1 MSDETQGASRDGL
14 VIRAADLAKTYRRGP
29 LEVPV
34 LRGLSLEVRRGE
46 MVAVVGPS
54 GSGKSTLLYLLGAMA
69 RPTSGRVVVAGS
81 ELMGMKPRELA
92 RFRRREVGFVFQ
104 RLNLVA
110 SLSARDNVRLA
121 ARIKGAPLGPGEAD
135 GMLASV
141 GLGERTGFRPR
152 ELSMGQRQ
160 RVAIVR
166 ALVGEPSVVFA
177 DEPTGNLDS
186 RNSDDIMDLFAGLNR
201 ERGQTILV
209 VTHNAEVARRADRVY
224 ELHDGLI
231 TREFSPADEQGETG

>member
-1 MSDETQGASRDGL
+1 MSESTQGTSRDGV
-14 VIRAADLAKTYRRGP
+14 VISAADLAKTYRRGP
-29 LEVPV
+29 LDVPV
-34 LRGLSLEVRRGE
+34 LRGLDLEVRRGE
-46 MVAVVGPS
+46 MAAVVGPS
-54 GSGKSTLLYLLGAMA
+54 GSGKSTLLYVLGAMA
-69 RPTSGRVVVAGS
+69 RPSAGRVVVAGS
-81 ELMGMKPRELA
+81 ELSGMRPRQLA

-104 RLNLVA
+104 RFNLVA
-110 SLSARDNVRLA
+110 SLSASDNIRLA
-121 ARIKGAPLGPGEAD
+121 ARIKGAPLAAGEAD
-135 GMLASV
+135 RMLASV
-141 GLGERTGFRPR
+141 GLYDRSGFRPR

-186 RNSDDIMDLFAGLNR
+186 RTSDDIMDLFEGLNR
-201 ERGQTILV
+201 ERGQTILI

-231 TREFSPADEQGETG
+231 TREFSPADERDGAS